1 MSTASSR
8 IIDLDSVR
16 EGRAVLS
23 AEEQQLVGVARLL
36 LAAPRFAILGPLAPS
51 LGVGQATRVL
61 AALAG
66 VGYVVL
72 GDRALGRAL
81 VDAVVDIGAD
91 GTWTQTPMKEET
103 R

>member
-1 MSTASSR
+1 MCASGSGKR
-8 IIDLDSVR
+8 
-16 EGRAVLS
+16 RAS
-23 AEEQQLVGVARLL
+23 
-36 LAAPRFAILGPLAPS
+36 
-51 LGVGQATRVL
+51 L
-61 AALAG
+61 AALAERG

-72 GDRALGRAL
+72 SDRALGRAL